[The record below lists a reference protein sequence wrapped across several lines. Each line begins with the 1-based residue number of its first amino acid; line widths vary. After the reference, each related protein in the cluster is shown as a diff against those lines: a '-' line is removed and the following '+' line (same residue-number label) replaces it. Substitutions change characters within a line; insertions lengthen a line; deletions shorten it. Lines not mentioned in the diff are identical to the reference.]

1 MNEEFVRKHR
11 FRRTKLERPIYVR
24 NTDRTLN
31 YAEPI
36 VDMVEVKIF
45 FKEHKERMLIDMIGE
60 HRWEVTLDI
69 PWLACYNSEIDW
81 RTGEVQMIRC
91 PEECGKKWRIERQT
105 KLRWQKQ
112 EEREEQKE
120 KRENEK
126 REEFKRPTTEK
137 EMAIA
142 RVIEEKKEKKDEEKD
157 LIELRMV

>member
-1 MNEEFVRKHR
+1 M
-11 FRRTKLERPIYVR
+11 T
-24 NTDRTLN
+24 
-31 YAEPI
+31 
-36 VDMVEVKIF
+36 
-45 FKEHKERMLIDMIGE
+45 
-60 HRWEVTLDI
+60 
-69 PWLACYNSEIDW
+69 
-81 RTGEVQMIRC
+81 RC
-91 PEECGKKWRIERQT
+91 LEECGKKWRIERQT